1 MRTTMQN
8 IVRFGVSIDDKLL
21 DKFDVLIAKKGYVN
35 RSEAIRDLI
44 RSMLVDEDI
53 SDPEAES
60 IGTLSLVYNHHASEL
75 ADKLNDLQHHSYKN
89 IVSTTHIHL
98 DEHNCLEVLILK
110 GKTREVKAI
119 ADKLSSIKNVK
130 NGQLTLTRA
139 ETEKEE

>member
-1 MRTTMQN
+1 MQN

-21 DKFDVLIAKKGYVN
+21 DKFDVLITQKGYVN

-44 RSMLVDEDI
+44 RSMLVNEDI

-60 IGTLSLVYNHHASEL
+60 IGTLSLVYDHHASEL
-75 ADKLNDLQHHSYKN
+75 ADKLNDLQHHSYRN

-110 GKTREVKAI
+110 GKTRDVKAI
-119 ADKLSSIKNVK
+119 ADKLTSIKNVK
-130 NGQLTLTRA
+130 NGQLTITRA
-139 ETEKEE
+139 ETEKENQ